1 MRFSYSNPTGI
12 TLSTDQEEL
21 LATLDEVNSP
31 LQGISRFG
39 DLHCRNGV
47 EVFIVD
53 NGYILNYLKNRRS
66 SLKQEMSKYY
76 SRERTEK
83 EQAKVNYLELS
94 FKNIDDSISRASE
107 GMLLG
112 LYSGKV
118 NWFDERRQPDVFL
131 IADNIEKYSTSHN
144 VEARFVFGFVYV
156 HEMMHAYYDSL
167 NYRGYPSVTELEEAF
182 TECGMLYCLHELSG
196 CKPLGAVFGAAYDN
210 VSSKQESSALPHYG
224 FGLYIYQNNR
234 REKMLSEHIERY
246 REISNW
252 INLIPTREEIKNYS
266 ALLRQLYPSN
276 DRTEQLSEDC
286 FQVVKSILYSSW
298 QEPRQHRVKSTGISI
313 RASHITLDD
322 LWAIHTNNA
331 TRNVS
336 MLPIIETRDVV
347 KMTAYI
353 LKFLKW
359 NHMEPYFHTH
369 ILDAAKDLISVDF
382 DNGSAFIEDIFRV
395 TTRPKASRM
404 GKISIPED
412 LSFGHPY
419 YQTIDDDKAICQK
432 LLQLI
437 AETMPLNVSLVKG
450 YGVYTLWGDSETKQI
465 FEPIIGR
472 FQSAHYPARE
482 SSSSDKIHQYYI
494 IYYHGQFITRS
505 MMQRIPL
512 AIFKDMSRRDISEY
526 QRWPINILEE
536 FVERMNSVY
545 QLDGGI
551 QKPGDVMLMSVDD
564 YNDYQMQLEQMNAT
578 SHARFDTNFPVDLS
592 KFHSGEPDNR
602 FYVRFILHVIAF
614 QKFREIIKDFG
625 YEIEEA

>member
-1 MRFSYSNPTGI
+1 MRFSYSNPTDI
-12 TLSTDQEEL
+12 TLSSDQEEL
-21 LATLDEVNSP
+21 LVTLDEVNSP
-31 LQGISRFG
+31 LQGISRFS
-39 DLHCRNGV
+39 DLHCRDGV

-94 FKNIDDSISRASE
+94 FKNIDDSISRARE

-118 NWFDERRQPDVFL
+118 SWFDEHRRPAVFL
-131 IADNIEKYSTSHN
+131 IADNIEKHAVAHN

-182 TECGMLYCLHELSG
+182 AECGMLFLLNELSG
-196 CKPLGAVFGAAYDN
+196 CKPLGAVFNAAYDN
-210 VSSKQESSALPHYG
+210 VSSKQEPSALSHYG
-224 FGLYIYQNNR
+224 FGLYIYQKNR

-252 INLIPTREEIKNYS
+252 INQIPEKEELKIYS
-266 ALLRQLYPSN
+266 DLLRRLYPSH
-276 DRTEQLSEDC
+276 DKTEQLSENC
-286 FQVVKSILYSSW
+286 YQVVKRILYSSW

-313 RASHITLDD
+313 RASHITPDD
-322 LWAIHTNNA
+322 LWAIHINNA
-331 TRNVS
+331 TRDVS
-336 MLPIIETRDVV
+336 LFPIFESRDIP

-353 LKFLKW
+353 LKFIKW
-359 NHMEPYFHTH
+359 SHMEPYFHARV
-369 ILDAAKDLISVDF
+369 LDAAKDLTSVDF
-382 DNGSAFIEDIFRV
+382 NNGSTFIEDIFRV
-395 TTRPKASRM
+395 TTRPNASRI
-404 GKISIPED
+404 GKISIPEE
-412 LSFGHPY
+412 LSLGHPY
-419 YQTIDDDKAICQK
+419 YPTINDDKAICQK
-432 LLQLI
+432 LLKLI
-437 AETMPLNVSLVKG
+437 TETMPLNVSLVKG
-450 YGVYTLWGDSETKQI
+450 YGVYTLWGDSEAKQI

-472 FQSAHYPARE
+472 LQSVHYPARE
-482 SSSSDKIHQYYI
+482 SSATNKIFQQYI
-494 IYYHGQFITRS
+494 ITYRGLFITRS

-512 AIFKDMSRRDISEY
+512 AIFKDMSRRDISEH

-545 QLDGGI
+545 QLEGKGT
-551 QKPGDVMLMSVDD
+551 KPGDCMLMSVDD
-564 YNDYQMQLEQMNAT
+564 YNDYQIQLEQMNAT
-578 SHARFDTNFPVDLS
+578 SHARFETNFPVDMS
-592 KFHSGEPDNR
+592 KFQSGKPDNR
-602 FYVRFILHVIAF
+602 FYVRMAGLDVF
-614 QKFREIIKDFG
+614 QKFREIIKEFG